1 MRIPLMAHL
10 VLQAGDPAPRFVQAC
25 TVPGERYAIDSAA
38 GRFILLCFFPSFIS
52 GAGRAALDLIE
63 RNRALFD
70 DGSLAFFG
78 VSADPV
84 DERSG
89 RLRAAHP
96 GIRFFFDGDG
106 SASRAFGALQ
116 DDGDGTHRPI
126 WFLLDPMLRIKA
138 ALPFS
143 ADDPA
148 EDRLV
153 PLLRGLPPLSVYGAR
168 RPVPVLVLD
177 DIFEPGFRETLIR
190 YQAETGSYRSGIFAQ
205 REGRSQAMLEPGFKR
220 RRDCMVKDPELVQ
233 QIQARIIRRVVPDL
247 YRATNF
253 QATRLER
260 LLVACYDSRE
270 RGGFG
275 PHRDNVVPAVAH
287 RRFACSINLNDDYD
301 GGGIQFPEFG
311 RALFRPPAGSAIL
324 FSCSLLHEVIPVTRG
339 QRFALLPFL
348 FDEAAAAVKQ
358 ANAEAIR
365 HGNEEAARI
374 AR

>member
-1 MRIPLMAHL
+1 MAYR

-25 TVPGERYAIDSAA
+25 TVPGGRYALDSAA
-38 GRFILLCFFPSFIS
+38 GRFILLCFFSS
-52 GAGRAALDLIE
+52 SVSEAGRAALDMIE

-70 DGSLAFFG
+70 DSSLAFFG
-78 VSADPV
+78 VSADPE
-84 DERSG
+84 DERSD
-89 RLRAAHP
+89 RLRAAPP
-96 GIRFFFDGDG
+96 GIRFFWDGDG
-106 SASRAFGALQ
+106 SASRAFGALP
-116 DDGDGTHRPI
+116 DDGAGAHRPI

-138 ALPFS
+138 ALP
-143 ADDPA
+143 AAPDDPA

-153 PLLRGLPPLSVYGAR
+153 PLLRALPHPSAYGAR
-168 RPVPVLVLD
+168 RPVPVLILD
-177 DIFEPGFRETLIR
+177 DVFEPGFCETLVR
-190 YQAETGSYRSGIFAQ
+190 YHAETGSYPSGIFAQ
-205 REGRSQAMLEPGFKR
+205 REGRSQAMLERGFKR

-233 QIQARIIRRVVPDL
+233 QIQLRIIRRVVPDL

-270 RGGFG
+270 KGGFG

-287 RRFACSINLNDDYD
+287 RRFACSVNLNDDYD

-311 RALFRPPAGSAIL
+311 RTLFQPPAGSAIV
-324 FSCSLLHEVIPVTRG
+324 FSCSLLHEVVPVTRG

-365 HGNEEAARI
+365 RGNEEAARI